1 MSRDTGWSWKVADEV
16 LNPGLNLRYEPGC
29 WGDLLKHA
37 WALHVA
43 DALLAAREGPL
54 RLLDPY
60 AGAPDYPLTEP
71 TARRARGLPL
81 PLLSARLASHEAAQ
95 RFPSTARL
103 VIDRWREAERLG
115 GAEVFDADSGRR
127 GAWAGSEL
135 AQVLQLESGEE
146 AFAPAS
152 PAARGADLCLLDPYD
167 LFDRSEPVLAH
178 ALEASRGGALLC
190 YLFNKSPRA
199 VKSWRRYQDLRA
211 RLERLRA
218 ADGRPL
224 LVGRVPSDSLLPR
237 AYHEV
242 WLLAEPG
249 LLDPLQEILV
259 PLSEALCEHVA
270 RQGCWEREG

>member
-1 MSRDTGWSWKVADEV
+1 MSRDSGWSWKVADEV
-16 LNPGLNLRYEPGC
+16 QNPGLNLRYEPGC

-43 DALLAAREGPL
+43 DALLDAREGPL

-60 AGAPDYPLTEP
+60 AGAPDYPLT
-71 TARRARGLPL
+71 AAAAQRLAGLPL
-81 PLLSARLASHEAAQ
+81 PLLTARLPAYTAAE

-103 VIDRWREAERLG
+103 VIDRWREAGRLA
-115 GAEVFDADSGRR
+115 GAEVYDQDSARL
-127 GAWAGSEL
+127 GAWRASDL
-135 AQVLQLESGEE
+135 AQALELQSGEA
-146 AFAPAS
+146 AFASDSPAS
-152 PAARGADLCLLDPYD
+152 PGADLHLLDPYD
-167 LFDRSEPVLAH
+167 LFDQSEPVLPL
-178 ALEASRGGALLC
+178 ALEASRGGVLLC

-218 ADGRPL
+218 ADGRSL
-224 LVGRVPSDSLLPR
+224 LVARVPSDALLPR

-242 WLLAEPG
+242 WLLAASE
-249 LLDPLQEILV
+249 LLDPLQEVLV